1 MENCDRSMQAI
12 LSYEINYVKS
22 LWKKVSACIL
32 YRMDSHIEESGKTTK
47 CMGMVNYRIH
57 RGRSGTKVSLKMACL
72 TDSVL
77 NMHFSREPND
87 KVKLTR
93 HLWGSIREV
102 GSSTKEGSRMTR
114 NKDQEKCFSRTEFGL
129 AILRMD
135 SLMVMVCGKGRMD
148 RNSEGSGKMGAI
160 GRLRD

>member
-1 MENCDRSMQAI
+1 
-12 LSYEINYVKS
+12 
-22 LWKKVSACIL
+22 
-32 YRMDSHIEESGKTTK
+32 
-47 CMGMVNYRIH
+47 
-57 RGRSGTKVSLKMACL
+57 
-72 TDSVL
+72 
-77 NMHFSREPND
+77 
-87 KVKLTR
+87 
-93 HLWGSIREV
+93 
-102 GSSTKEGSRMTR
+102 MTR